1 MEDSNSQLKSEVEEL
16 SSRKTEAE
24 RKVKVLENQVSEA
37 NARLTDD
44 EHHVT
49 ELQSVK
55 VKLQKELEASV
66 SQLEEFESKCSTAE
80 RAKASLESQ
89 LAELQVNL
97 WGFMWM
103 RFHGNFK
110 MTSAGFQKVKM
121 WCLENVTRFLSIAE
135 CSLVGLKKREQ
146 VELAPTN

>member
-37 NARLTDD
+37 NTRLTDD
-44 EHHVT
+44 EHHVA

-55 VKLQKELEASV
+55 VKLQKELESSL

-97 WGFMWM
+97 WGFTWLS
-103 RFHGNFK
+103 FHANFK
-110 MTSAGFQKVKM
+110 EMIYAGLQKVKM
-121 WCLENVTRFLSIAE
+121 WCYHVWKMVRVSCLLRNVL
-135 CSLVGLKKREQ
+135 
-146 VELAPTN
+146 

>member
-1 MEDSNSQLKSEVEEL
+1 MEEL

-55 VKLQKELEASV
+55 VKLQKELESSL
-66 SQLEEFESKCSTAE
+66 SQLEEFESKYSTAE

-89 LAELQVNL
+89 LAELQV
-97 WGFMWM
+97 
-103 RFHGNFK
+103 
-110 MTSAGFQKVKM
+110 MTCAGLQKVKM
-121 WCLENVTRFLSIAE
+121 WCLENGARFLPFAE
-135 CSLVGLKKREQ
+135 CFLVG
-146 VELAPTN
+146 

>member
-1 MEDSNSQLKSEVEEL
+1 MEEL
-16 SSRKTEAE
+16 SGRKTEAE

-55 VKLQKELEASV
+55 VKLQKELESSL

-97 WGFMWM
+97 WGFSDWVFMQILKWLSWSPK
-103 RFHGNFK
+103 GQN
-110 MTSAGFQKVKM
+110 VKITAS
-121 WCLENVTRFLSIAE
+121 WKGQNHS
-135 CSLVGLKKREQ
+135 
-146 VELAPTN
+146 

>member
-1 MEDSNSQLKSEVEEL
+1 MEEL

-55 VKLQKELEASV
+55 VKLQKELETSL
-66 SQLEEFESKCSTAE
+66 SQVEEFESKFSTAE

-97 WGFMWM
+97 WGFMWL
-103 RFHGNFK
+103 RFHADFK
-110 MTSAGFQKVKM
+110 ITSAGSQNGKM
-121 WCLENVTRFLSIAE
+121 WYMENDTRFLPVME
-135 CSLVGLKKREQ
+135 CSLVG
-146 VELAPTN
+146 

>member
-1 MEDSNSQLKSEVEEL
+1 MEASNSELKSEVEEL

-55 VKLQKELEASV
+55 VKLQKELETSV
-66 SQLEEFESKCSTAE
+66 SQLEELESKCSTAE

-97 WGFMWM
+97 WEFMWM
-103 RFHGNFK
+103 RFHADFKWFLKAFKSSQSDVGN
-110 MTSAGFQKVKM
+110 MIRVS
-121 WCLENVTRFLSIAE
+121 CLLRNVL
-135 CSLVGLKKREQ
+135 
-146 VELAPTN
+146 